1 MEVAALVT
9 IALLNGGGH
18 PPGWEALVTGR
29 NQKPPEGPWDTID
42 THVVNSL
49 PEPSRAHAGIK
60 VIDFKPFNPI
70 NKRTECTYHE
80 ESTGKLKRVTKGV
93 TGIII
98 KLCNCNKTEEI
109 ENKLE
114 TDVEEFAMC
123 GRESFTVRAIPL
135 GSDPSTLSRTS
146 SSW

>member
-18 PPGWEALVTGR
+18 PPSWEALVTGR

-98 KLCNCNKTEEI
+98 KLCNRNKTEEI

-123 GRESFTVRAIPL
+123 GRESFTVCVIPV
-135 GSDPSTLSRTS
+135 GSDPSTPSIPS